1 MGSSMKA
8 GARVIGRDWATPI
21 IWFGPA
27 LILLLAVTLYPT
39 AIVVWLSLNRTRFY
53 DVIGWAGLSNYS
65 SVLVSSDFWDFTLNS
80 LAYLAGSLAIV
91 LPVGLLC
98 ALAMQTMKRGAS
110 SFRVLLLLPW
120 TLSMAVVG
128 CFWLWLLNPSYGPI
142 SYAMKY
148 VGLTPGLMLGDPN
161 IALLLLIVVTA
172 WWSFPYVM
180 VMMSAALQTIPSEL
194 YEAIDIDGGGFWP
207 RLRHVVW
214 PHIDATLGS
223 TALALS
229 ILYLTLITLILVL
242 TGGGPIGATST
253 WSFEVFITAFRSV
266 DVSPSAVI
274 SIIVLIVNLLLGLV
288 YTRLTGR
295 VSG

>member
-1 MGSSMKA
+1 MKPSA
-8 GARVIGRDWATPI
+8 QADAAAIGRDWATPI

-39 AIVVWLSLNRTRFY
+39 ALVLWLSFNRTRFY
-53 DVIGWAGLSNYS
+53 DVVGWAGLGNYA
-65 SVLVSSDFWDFTLNS
+65 SVLTSTAFWDLTFNS
-80 LAYLAGSLAIV
+80 LVYLTGTLAIA
-91 LPVGLLC
+91 LPVGLFC
-98 ALAMQTMKRGAS
+98 ALALQTMKRAAS
-110 SFRVLLLLPW
+110 FFRVLLLLPW

-142 SYAMKY
+142 SYALKSI
-148 VGLTPGLMLGDPN
+148 GITPGLMLGDPG
-161 IALLLLIVVTA
+161 IALPLLIAVTA

-180 VMMSAALQTIPSEL
+180 VMMSAALQSIPSEL

-214 PHIDATLGS
+214 PHVAATLGS
-223 TALALS
+223 TALSLS
-229 ILYLTLITLILVL
+229 ILYLTLVTLILVL
-242 TGGGPIGATST
+242 TGGGPLGATST
-253 WSFEVFITAFRSV
+253 WSFDIFVTAFRST